1 MRNITIKQA
10 QESDIPVVESIL
22 LDTINWLQE
31 IEQSLWSAETVT
43 WEALSKKHKIGDF
56 YIAYINDKP
65 SGCMV
70 IIDYD
75 PFFWPDVKK
84 GESLFVHK
92 VAVTKAARK
101 SGVSDALINYFKEQG
116 AFQGVP
122 AIRLDVHAKRSRV
135 RAFYERHGFTLV
147 EIKEFNGDRERDT
160 AFYVYQYQS

>member
-1 MRNITIKQA
+1 MSNITIKQA

-31 IEQSLWSAETVT
+31 IGQSLWSAETVT

-56 YIAYINDKP
+56 YIAYMDGKP
-65 SGCMV
+65 SGCMA

-101 SGVSDALINYFKEQG
+101 SGVSDALINNFKEQG
-116 AFQGVP
+116 ALRGVS
-122 AIRLDVHAKRSRV
+122 AVRLDFHAKRSRV
-135 RAFYERHGFTLV
+135 RAFYERHGFTLA
-147 EIKEFNGDRERDT
+147 EIKEFGGDRDT
-160 AFYVYQYQS
+160 AFYVYQYPS

>member
-1 MRNITIKQA
+1 MSNITIKQA
-10 QESDIPVVESIL
+10 GESDILVVESIL
-22 LDTINWLQE
+22 LDTINWLKE

-43 WEALSKKHKIGDF
+43 WQALSKKHNIGDF
-56 YIAYINDKP
+56 YIAYLDGNP
-65 SGCMV
+65 SGCMA

-116 AFQGVP
+116 IIRGVP
-122 AIRLDVHAKRSRV
+122 TVRLDVHAKRSRV

-147 EIKEFNGDRERDT
+147 GIKEFGGDRDT
-160 AFYVYQYQS
+160 AFYVYQYLM